1 MSNSTPSPT
10 PPSPPPPPPSPASV
24 TQPTKTP
31 LAELNLGVINNSSNR
46 LAKPNHQN
54 VILSSG
60 ECAWATQY
68 PEIQKAC
75 FLNRVCQ
82 YAPPRELRVQNVEPI
97 LQNGPT
103 CGLTA
108 LSMIFDGAPSSKALL
123 ELAVARGYS
132 NNGEMFSARQL
143 NELFEQVLE
152 ENRHL
157 VEYKPVTHTLV
168 GGWMDDPNIQV
179 KLRLG
184 AMFLVPYPFPTS
196 PTLPCLAIL
205 CKAPGSSI
213 RVHRALEVKCYD
225 PDRNHTPCLNK
236 GHRAHW
242 ALVVGYL
249 IDQFDDFYVF
259 ARHGKTKNLA
269 LWSLRDLSRSN
280 GNLVEFCQPV
290 GHPNETFILPEGGMG
305 GCNGLRC
312 KFIMIE
318 HYKAKNEIVL

>member
-1 MSNSTPSPT
+1 MSNSTPSPPPT
-10 PPSPPPPPPSPASV
+10 PPPAPPPVSGGGVAPPPPA
-24 TQPTKTP
+24 KTP
-31 LAELNLGVINNSSNR
+31 LSELNLDVLNNSSNR
-46 LAKPNHQN
+46 ISKPANHPA
-54 VILSSG
+54 ILSSG

-108 LSMIFDGAPSSKALL
+108 LSMIFDGAPSATALL
-123 ELAVARGYS
+123 EQAVTRGYS

-168 GGWMDDPNIQV
+168 GGWMDDPNIQI

-184 AMFLVPYPFPTS
+184 AMFLVPISLTFEIDRSTKHS
-196 PTLPCLAIL
+196 
-205 CKAPGSSI
+205 
-213 RVHRALEVKCYD
+213 YD

-242 ALVVGYL
+242 ALIVGYL

-280 GNLVEFCQPV
+280 GNLVEFCQPA

-318 HYKAKNEIVL
+318 HYKAKTEIAL

>member
-1 MSNSTPSPT
+1 MA
-10 PPSPPPPPPSPASV
+10 PPPPPPA
-24 TQPTKTP
+24 KTP
-31 LAELNLGVINNSSNR
+31 LSELNLDVLNNSSNR
-46 LAKPNHQN
+46 ISKPANHPA
-54 VILSSG
+54 ILSSG

-108 LSMIFDGAPSSKALL
+108 LSMIFDGAPSATALL
-123 ELAVARGYS
+123 EQAVTRGYS

-168 GGWMDDPNIQV
+168 GGWMDDPNIQI

-184 AMFLVPYPFPTS
+184 AMFLVPYPFFLYKNQIVLFCQFP
-196 PTLPCLAIL
+196 IL
-205 CKAPGSSI
+205 CSI
-213 RVHRALEVKCYD
+213 SLTFEIDRSTKHSYD

-242 ALVVGYL
+242 ALIVGYL
-249 IDQFDDFYVF
+249 IDQFDDVSCNRKTANPNPLPNVHSVCSFTCLH
-259 ARHGKTKNLA
+259 ATGKRKT
-269 LWSLRDLSRSN
+269 SPS
-280 GNLVEFCQPV
+280 
-290 GHPNETFILPEGGMG
+290 GHCATCPAATVI
-305 GCNGLRC
+305 
-312 KFIMIE
+312 
-318 HYKAKNEIVL
+318 

>member
-1 MSNSTPSPT
+1 MSNSPT
-10 PPSPPPPPPSPASV
+10 SPPPPPPP
-24 TQPTKTP
+24 PTATPCQQSKTP
-31 LAELNLGVINNSSNR
+31 LSELNVVDVINNNGNR
-46 LAKPNHQN
+46 IGKPHHN

-108 LSMIFDGAPSSKALL
+108 LSMIFDGSPSAKALL
-123 ELAVARGYS
+123 EQAIARGYS

-143 NELFEQVLE
+143 NELFEVVLE

-157 VEYKPVTHTLV
+157 VEYKPVTHTLIS
-168 GGWMDDPNIQV
+168 GWMDDPNMQI

-184 AMFLVPYPFPTS
+184 AMFLVPY
-196 PTLPCLAIL
+196 
-205 CKAPGSSI
+205 
-213 RVHRALEVKCYD
+213 D
-225 PDRNHTPCLNK
+225 PDKNHTPCLNR

-249 IDQFDDFYVF
+249 IDQFEDFYVF

-269 LWSLRDLSRSN
+269 LWSLRDLAKSN
-280 GNLVEFCQPV
+280 ANLVEFCQPV

-305 GCNGLRC
+305 GCNGLLC

-318 HYKAKNEIVL
+318 NYKAKNEIVL

>member
-10 PPSPPPPPPSPASV
+10 PPPPPLPPPTPPARQQV
-24 TQPTKTP
+24 YQQQQPTTKTP
-31 LAELNLGVINNSSNR
+31 LSELNLDVLNNSSNR
-46 LAKPNHQN
+46 GTSSSSSGNSDPIGKPYHN

-60 ECAWATQY
+60 ECVWATQY
-68 PEIQKAC
+68 PEIQEAC
-75 FLNRVCQ
+75 FRNRVCQ

-97 LQNGPT
+97 PQNGPT

-108 LSMIFDGAPSSKALL
+108 LSMIFDGAPSAKVLL

-143 NELFEQVLE
+143 NELFEQVLD

-168 GGWMDDPNIQV
+168 GGWMDDPNIQI

-184 AMFLVPYPFPTS
+184 AMFLVPY
-196 PTLPCLAIL
+196 
-205 CKAPGSSI
+205 
-213 RVHRALEVKCYD
+213 D
-225 PDRNHTPCLNK
+225 PDKNHTPCLNK

-242 ALVVGYL
+242 ALIVGYL

-280 GNLVEFCQPV
+280 GNLVEFCQPEL
-290 GHPNETFILPEGGMG
+290 HPNETFILPEGGMG

-318 HYKAKNEIVL
+318 HYKAKHEIVL

>member
-1 MSNSTPSPT
+1 MSNSTPSP
-10 PPSPPPPPPSPASV
+10 PRAPPPPPPSPAPP
-24 TQPTKTP
+24 QPTLPKTP
-31 LAELNLGVINNSSNR
+31 LSELNLDVLNNSSNR
-46 LAKPNHQN
+46 IGKPYHN

-60 ECAWATQY
+60 ECVWAMQY

-108 LSMIFDGAPSSKALL
+108 LSMIFDGAPSATALL

-168 GGWMDDPNIQV
+168 GGWMDDPNIQI

-184 AMFLVPYPFPTS
+184 AMFLVPK
-196 PTLPCLAIL
+196 IL
-205 CKAPGSSI
+205 SLTDTNRS
-213 RVHRALEVKCYD
+213 YD
-225 PDRNHTPCLNK
+225 PDKTHTPCLNK

-249 IDQFDDFYVF
+249 IDQFNDFYVF